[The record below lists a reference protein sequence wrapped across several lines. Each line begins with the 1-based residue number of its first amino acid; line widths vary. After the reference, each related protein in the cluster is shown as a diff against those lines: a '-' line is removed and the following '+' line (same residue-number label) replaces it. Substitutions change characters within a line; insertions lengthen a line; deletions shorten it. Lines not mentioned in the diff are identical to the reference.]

1 MTPRLKQLVEKLDS
15 NQLRELEDF
24 AEFLA
29 GRTERTEPTVR
40 RRLRLDWAGGL
51 SHLRD
56 RYTSVELQHKAME
69 WRSGKP
75 SD

>member
-15 NQLRELEDF
+15 NQLREPEDF

-40 RRLRLDWAGGL
+40 GRLRLDWAGGL

-56 RYTSVELQHKAME
+56 RYTSVELQHQAME